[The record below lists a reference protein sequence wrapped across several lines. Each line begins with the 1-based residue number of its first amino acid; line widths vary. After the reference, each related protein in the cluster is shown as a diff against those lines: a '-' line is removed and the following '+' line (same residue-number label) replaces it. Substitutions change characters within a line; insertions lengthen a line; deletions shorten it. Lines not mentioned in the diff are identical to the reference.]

1 VHGIGLRTTH
11 FAQLLEHGLQVG
23 LVEAISENFAGRGGR
38 PLAVLE
44 RVRKDSLVALHGV
57 SLSIGGLDPLRR
69 EWLLSLKTLAARI
82 EAAWVSDH
90 LCFSTFGGHSGHD
103 LWPLPHTEEA
113 LDHVVARVCQVQ
125 DVLGRRL
132 VLENV
137 SSYVR
142 YHVDA
147 LPEWQFLSEVAERAD
162 CELLLDVN
170 NVFVNARN
178 HGFDARHFIK
188 ALPTRRLRQLHLA
201 GHTDKGTHLFD
212 SHSGAVAESVWE
224 LYCHCVEVHGA
235 IPTIIEWDDEV
246 PPLPRLL
253 AESRRAEALEAQ
265 VLARRAPQ

>member
-1 VHGIGLRTTH
+1 
-11 FAQLLEHGLQVG
+11 
-23 LVEAISENFAGRGGR
+23 
-38 PLAVLE
+38 
-44 RVRKDSLVALHGV
+44 
-57 SLSIGGLDPLRR
+57 
-69 EWLLSLKTLAARI
+69 LKTLATRI
-82 EAAWVSDH
+82 DAAWVSDH

-103 LWPLPHTEEA
+103 LWPLPQTEEA
-113 LDHVVARVCQVQ
+113 LNHVVARIGQVQ

-142 YHVDA
+142 YLDDE
-147 LPEWQFLSEVAERAD
+147 LPEWQFLSAVAERAD

-178 HGFDARHFIK
+178 HGFDARTFIS

-212 SHSGAVAESVWE
+212 SHSAAVADLVWD

-246 PPLPRLL
+246 PPLSRLL
-253 AESRRAEALEAQ
+253 AESRRAAELEAQ
-265 VLARRAPQ
+265 VLRRRPAG